1 MKKNFLLDGL
11 VILGIIGGLVSCK
24 DSGVTVTTDKE
35 EALQPIVA
43 PYVNN
48 TVIATYSAMADEGL
62 KLLASAKQIA
72 EAVNN
77 GSDDY
82 AHIIAEAD
90 VHWRAMRKYWEQSE
104 AFLYGP
110 VDAHNID
117 PHVDSWPLDFN
128 AMNSLLN
135 NVAQMQDIEEAGID
149 YVRNNLGYA
158 LQGFHACEYLLFES
172 EVVEGRTIGTG
183 RAHAANLTKAESI
196 YLLGVITDLVE
207 QACLLE
213 YCWAGE
219 LKEAKMTVLEEA
231 EIEPWEDRY
240 AEQMLNAGK
249 PGSLYVNYQKVAE
262 QIVSGCYTIAGEV
275 ADLKLGNPYLSNTPD
290 QRDYI
295 ESPYSCTSTTDFKDN
310 ILSIK
315 HAYCGAKEGDACLS
329 DYIKSQD
336 ADLDERVRLAID
348 QSIAAIEAIEDFEN
362 HAQGDEKVKAA
373 MDETSELERILH
385 KEVEPLLSK

>member
-1 MKKNFLLDGL
+1 MKKSFLLNGL
-11 VILGIIGGLVSCK
+11 VILGIIGSLVSCK

-82 AHIIAEAD
+82 AHIMAEAD
-90 VHWRAMRKYWEQSE
+90 THWRAMRKYWEQSE

-219 LKEAKMTVLEEA
+219 LREAKMAVLEEA
-231 EIEPWEDRY
+231 EI
-240 AEQMLNAGK
+240 
-249 PGSLYVNYQKVAE
+249 
-262 QIVSGCYTIAGEV
+262 
-275 ADLKLGNPYLSNTPD
+275 
-290 QRDYI
+290 
-295 ESPYSCTSTTDFKDN
+295 
-310 ILSIK
+310 
-315 HAYCGAKEGDACLS
+315 
-329 DYIKSQD
+329 
-336 ADLDERVRLAID
+336 
-348 QSIAAIEAIEDFEN
+348 
-362 HAQGDEKVKAA
+362 
-373 MDETSELERILH
+373 
-385 KEVEPLLSK
+385 